1 MWLLT
6 VAIVLATLKTLVH
19 NEMLE
24 MAWVANMSWWWVIGA
39 FGLTAAWWAYADAS
53 GLTRRKA
60 MEHID
65 ERKAE
70 HQRKNREALGLKTTK
85 RK

>member
-1 MWLLT
+1 MWLLS
-6 VAIVLATLKTLVH
+6 VAVVLAVLKALVH

-24 MAWVANMSWWWVIGA
+24 IAWVASMSWWWVIGM
-39 FGLTAAWWAYADAS
+39 FCLTAAWWAYADAS

-60 MEHID
+60 MERAD

-70 HQRKNREALGLKTTK
+70 RQRKSREALGMKPTR